1 MPDHTVMNFVESDL
15 PADVTLPAYRR
26 ARMAATPRRRRIR
39 FTPPRIRPAF
49 AF

>member
-1 MPDHTVMNFVESDL
+1 MPEQHVVNYIETDELADLTLVEW
-15 PADVTLPAYRR
+15 RR
-26 ARMAATPRRRRIR
+26 TRMAATPRRRRIR